1 VKSILRSLGYGKL
14 PLFLVDLFVLNL
26 VAFLILGTRWALFN
40 YPIGTNEAL
49 FFILSSI
56 MAIPVFR
63 EFHLYKHKIFSTG
76 AAQIVNI
83 GKGMLW
89 VGILEVVAIFLVKD
103 IALIGY
109 SRQNILMYIFG
120 SWLAIAA
127 VRVGLFRPIHRK
139 IYGTGVTVRRI
150 VAVGAGRA
158 GQSLAT
164 RLFESPE
171 LGLSLVGFVD
181 DDWTIIGKR
190 LLGKRIYGPVANIAT
205 IGRELQAD
213 EIYVAIN
220 SIKYDRLL
228 EIIEI
233 CRQSGIPVTVTTNH
247 FRIIHDKIGTSEFD
261 FIDSLTLRPRGLSS
275 ASRLLKRSVDL
286 VGSLILLT
294 LLSPFLLAI
303 SIAVKMTSE
312 GPVFYRSQVV
322 GKDGKL
328 FTWFKFRTMVVNRV
342 ETVHREHLRKIITEN
357 ATTQK
362 LQNEP
367 RITNV
372 GRFLRK
378 YSLDELPQLFNV
390 LRGEMSLIGPRPCLQ
405 YEYEHFDDWHKQRF
419 DVIPGM
425 TGLWQVF
432 GRNRSDVTFN
442 DSIILD
448 LYYIQN
454 YSLWLDIKIVLK
466 TIPTVLFGRGGA

>member
-1 VKSILRSLGYGKL
+1 VKSVLRSLGYGKL
-14 PLFLVDLFVLNL
+14 SL
-26 VAFLILGTRWALFN
+26 AFLDILVLLIVAVTILGTRWALFD

-49 FFILSSI
+49 LFLLSSI
-56 MAIPVFR
+56 FAIPVFR
-63 EFHLYKHKIFSTG
+63 EFQLYKHKIFSTG
-76 AAQIVNI
+76 SAQIVNI

-89 VGILEVVAIFLVKD
+89 VGILQVVAIFLIKD
-103 IALIGY
+103 LTVIGY

-120 SWLAIAA
+120 GWLSLAA
-127 VRVGLFRPIHRK
+127 VRVGLFRPLHRRM
-139 IYGTGVTVRRI
+139 YGNGMTVHRI
-150 VAVGAGRA
+150 LAVGAGNS

-164 RLFESPE
+164 RLYESPE
-171 LGLSLVGFVD
+171 LGLSLVGFID
-181 DDWTIIGKR
+181 DDWSIIGKR
-190 LLGKRIYGPVANIAT
+190 LLGQKIYGPVSDVARIA
-205 IGRELQAD
+205 RELEAD
-213 EIYVAIN
+213 EIYIAIN
-220 SIKYDRLL
+220 SIEYNRLL
-228 EIIEI
+228 EIIET
-233 CRQSGIPVTVTTNH
+233 CRQTGLPVTVTTTH

-261 FIDSLTLRPRGLSS
+261 FIDSLTLRPRGLEP
-275 ASRLLKRSVDL
+275 ASRMLKRSFDM

-303 SIAVKMTSE
+303 SIAVKLTSE
-312 GPVFYRSQVV
+312 GPIFYRSQVV
-322 GKDGKL
+322 GKDGEL
-328 FTWFKFRTMVVNRV
+328 FTWFKFRTMINSRT
-342 ETVHREHLRKIITEN
+342 ESIHREHLKKIITEN
-357 ATTQK
+357 ATTMK
-362 LQNEP
+362 LQNDP
-367 RITNV
+367 RITKV

-419 DVIPGM
+419 TVIPGM

-454 YSLWLDIKIVLK
+454 YSLWLDFRIILK
-466 TIPTVLFGRGGA
+466 TIPIVLFGRGGA